1 MTGELWEGFRAEEL
15 LSWTLRNEEGF
26 DRWRR
31 SGENESG
38 DLTERTSGIKTWSM
52 DECEVGR
59 RNSKRTTGPGGLGV
73 CLTERCRRVNGK

>member
-1 MTGELWEGFRAEEL
+1 MIGEFWEGCRVEEF
-15 LSWTLRNEEGF
+15 LSWILRNEEGF

-38 DLTERTSGIKTWSM
+38 DLIERILGIKIWSM

-59 RNSKRTTGPGGLGV
+59 RNSKRIIGFGGFGV
-73 CLTERCRRVNGK
+73 CLMERCRRVNGK